1 MTHETATIVLPET
14 LAPFL
19 VLTAPPLPSLFP
31 TIQEER
37 PRRLSKSKVQRKP
50 VKGDHAYFSST
61 AHGSSARDGAAVAP
75 GSSPAGT
82 AATEAGDAAPLGER
96 AAASMSPP
104 LLQFNTNRGG
114 GSPHERSDTYEDR
127 IRRLSPGRTKQRRP
141 SRLSIG
147 STSASSS
154 PRSTDDY
161 TAADFAKQK
170 KELLVGSGRLLRPT
184 IELSI
189 ELISG
194 HPLGSPLTPFDR
206 HVGSHSRRRSRTGSD
221 NSPYLVGSPKSG

>member
-1 MTHETATIVLPET
+1 MVRLRRRHVATIRPVT

-114 GSPHERSDTYEDR
+114 GSPHERF
-127 IRRLSPGRTKQRRP
+127 RT
-141 SRLSIG
+141 
-147 STSASSS
+147 
-154 PRSTDDY
+154 
-161 TAADFAKQK
+161 
-170 KELLVGSGRLLRPT
+170 GSGRK
-184 IELSI
+184 
-189 ELISG
+189 
-194 HPLGSPLTPFDR
+194 
-206 HVGSHSRRRSRTGSD
+206 SRTP
-221 NSPYLVGSPKSG
+221 SPGVGRRVSSRTPSPGNAGGCEAAQCIAVEASGG